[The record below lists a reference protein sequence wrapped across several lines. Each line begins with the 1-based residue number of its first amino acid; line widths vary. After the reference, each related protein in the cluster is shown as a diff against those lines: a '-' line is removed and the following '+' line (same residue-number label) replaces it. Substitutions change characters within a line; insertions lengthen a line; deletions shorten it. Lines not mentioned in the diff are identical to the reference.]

1 MTDLPLDAPL
11 AGPRRDRAAL
21 AGWGLSALFALFMLG
36 ASALPKLAGMPVAQE
51 AMAALGWADA
61 PVFWIGV
68 AELAFT
74 LLVLRPRTALLGAIL
89 TMGLLGGAVA
99 TQLRAGSPLLTHTLF
114 SVCLGAV
121 MWGGLVLREPR
132 LRPPARALRRGPL
145 SRAAPPP

>member
-1 MTDLPLDAPL
+1 MTDLPLDALPPSRL
-11 AGPRRDRAAL
+11 RGRAAL

-51 AMAALGWADA
+51 TMAALGWADA

-74 LLVLRPRTALLGAIL
+74 LLVMWPRTALVGAL
-89 TMGLLGGAVA
+89 LMMGILGGAVA

-114 SVCLGAV
+114 SVYLGAV
-121 MWGGLVLREPR
+121 MWGGLLLREPR
-132 LRPPARALRRGPL
+132 LRALLPL
-145 SRAAPPP
+145 SREGLGLAPRAP